1 MTNEYDS
8 PYPSP
13 LTVGRG
19 AINVVIFF
27 VIRQEEDD
35 DEEVVNM
42 TSEEIDVAKSFLKDR
57 VKDQVQVLLDEAR
70 ESVEDKV
77 NRMVL

>member
-1 MTNEYDS
+1 MLVSY
-8 PYPSP
+8 
-13 LTVGRG
+13 
-19 AINVVIFF
+19 FF
-27 VIRQEEDD
+27 VICQEEDD
-35 DEEVVNM
+35 EDYDEEVLGM

-77 NRMVL
+77 K